1 MMLQRT
7 GGLEDGFSSGEAF
20 ASYLLS
26 ARSTN
31 DLKKWKGDV
40 LLLGRIEDLDDLL
53 DPLVRAQLVRS
64 DGDTDRIVEEG
75 AR

>member
-1 MMLQRT
+1 MTRK
-7 GGLEDGFSSGEAF
+7 
-20 ASYLLS
+20 
-26 ARSTN
+26 N

-64 DGDTDRIVEEG
+64 DGDTDRIVKEG